1 MIPDCSERELM
12 ESGFGL
18 KIKYKRNSSYVFNH
32 INSRAELTVG
42 YKRWK
47 QTCIVRK
54 QQKLLL

>member
-1 MIPDCSERELM
+1 MIPDCSEIELM

-18 KIKYKRNSSYVFNH
+18 KINYKRNSSYVFN

-47 QTCIVRK
+47 QACIVK
-54 QQKLLL
+54 EQQKLLL